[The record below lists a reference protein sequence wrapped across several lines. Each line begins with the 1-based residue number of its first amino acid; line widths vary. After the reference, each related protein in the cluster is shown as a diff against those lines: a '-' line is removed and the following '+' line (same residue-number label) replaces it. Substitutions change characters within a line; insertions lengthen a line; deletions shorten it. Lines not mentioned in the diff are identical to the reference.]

1 MDIHTIWWLNPALIL
16 VAGAPL
22 LNSALGD
29 FDHSDRSAIEGQA
42 AQSVFH
48 LYLQHYSCFI
58 GVRQSKSPSR
68 CKSWLKV
75 EIIADN

>member
-29 FDHSDRSAIEGQA
+29 FDHSDRSAIEGQPVQA
-42 AQSVFH
+42 V
-48 LYLQHYSCFI
+48 
-58 GVRQSKSPSR
+58 
-68 CKSWLKV
+68 SWLH
-75 EIIADN
+75 

>member
-29 FDHSDRSAIEGQA
+29 FDHSDRSAIGGQPA
-42 AQSVFH
+42 EAMSWLH
-48 LYLQHYSCFI
+48 LYLCHNLHFLQGQAEVGS
-58 GVRQSKSPSR
+58 
-68 CKSWLKV
+68 
-75 EIIADN
+75 